1 LPASAKKPDRAVR
14 WAGWLL
20 PVAQR
25 HERSQERRDNH
36 MQRTRKAPFVRI
48 IGALVA
54 VVALVIVGA
63 YVVFPLA
70 ANGKLPGQ
78 KQPTPIPV
86 TPFANVNGAAAGTS
100 IAPATTVAATPA
112 ATTSGSAVA
121 TTDAAYTIAAD
132 QSEAKVTVNEKLA
145 FLPSNSDAVLTTKSM
160 QGQIVLGPDGKPTDA
175 SKIQV
180 DLRTLK
186 SDQTMRDNYIRTT
199 TLQSDQFPLAE
210 FVITGVDGWSGPVQ
224 NGQQS
229 TFTLLGTMTM
239 HGVTKPITFD
249 TTATMQGGTL
259 TGTAKTAFTFEDFGM
274 TPSNKANIVTVND
287 LIKLQM
293 TIAATKG
300 V

>member
-1 LPASAKKPDRAVR
+1 M
-14 WAGWLL
+14 
-20 PVAQR
+20 
-25 HERSQERRDNH
+25 EIN
-36 MQRTRKAPFVRI
+36 RKAPIVRI
-48 IGALVA
+48 IGALIA

-63 YVVFPLA
+63 YLIFPLA

-86 TPFANVNGAAAGTS
+86 TPFANVNSAAAPG
-100 IAPATTVAATPA
+100 TTVAPVGTSVAASTPA
-112 ATTSGSAVA
+112 AIASTSDATPLA
-121 TTDAAYTIAAD
+121 TTGGTTYAIVGD

-160 QGQIVLGPDGKPTDA
+160 QGQIVLGPDGKPSDA

-186 SDQTMRDNYIRTT
+186 SDQTMRDNYIRTA

-210 FVITGVDGWSGPVQ
+210 FVVTGVDGWSGPLQ

-229 TFTLLGTMTM
+229 TFKLLGTMTI
-239 HGVTKPITFD
+239 HGVTKPVTFD

-259 TGTAKTAFTFEDFGM
+259 TGTAKTSFTFEDFGM

-287 LIKLQM
+287 LINLQM
-293 TIAATKG
+293 TIAAAKG
-300 V
+300 A

>member
-1 LPASAKKPDRAVR
+1 MK
-14 WAGWLL
+14 
-20 PVAQR
+20 
-25 HERSQERRDNH
+25 
-36 MQRTRKAPFVRI
+36 RKALFVRI

-63 YVVFPLA
+63 YVIFPLA

-86 TPFANVNGAAAGTS
+86 TPFANVNSAAAPG
-100 IAPATTVAATPA
+100 TTVAPVSASGTAATPA
-112 ATTSGSAVA
+112 AASGSAVA
-121 TTDAAYTIAAD
+121 ASGTTYTIAAD

-210 FVITGVDGWSGPVQ
+210 FVVTGVDGWIGPLTE
-224 NGQQS
+224 GKSS
-229 TFTLLGTMTM
+229 TFKLLGTMTI
-239 HGVTKPITFD
+239 HGVTKPVTFD
-249 TTATMQGGTL
+249 TTATMNGGTL
-259 TGTAKTAFTFEDFGM
+259 TGTAKTSFTFEDFGM

-287 LIKLQM
+287 LINLQM

-300 V
+300 A

>member
-1 LPASAKKPDRAVR
+1 MKRNRNASIARV
-14 WAGWLL
+14 
-20 PVAQR
+20 V
-25 HERSQERRDNH
+25 
-36 MQRTRKAPFVRI
+36 
-48 IGALVA
+48 GALVA
-54 VVALVIVGA
+54 AVALVIVGA
-63 YVVFPLA
+63 YLIFPLA
-70 ANGKLPGQ
+70 AQGKLPGQ

-86 TPFANVNGAAAGTS
+86 TPFANVNSAAAPG
-100 IAPATTVAATPA
+100 TTVAPVSTSGAAATPA
-112 ATTSGSAVA
+112 AATAPTAATSG
-121 TTDAAYTIAAD
+121 TAYTIAAD

-160 QGQIVLGPDGKPTDA
+160 QGQIVLGPDGKPSEA

-210 FVITGVDGWSGPVQ
+210 FVVTGVDGWNGPLQ
-224 NGQQS
+224 EGQQA
-229 TFTLLGTMTM
+229 TFKLLGTMTI
-239 HGVTKPITFD
+239 HGVTKPVTFD

-259 TGTAKTAFTFEDFGM
+259 TGTAVTSFTFEDFGM

-287 LIKLQM
+287 LINLHM

-300 V
+300 A